1 MKNKFYYEWGNEKP
15 GFVTT
20 WKLING
26 AVKQTKEESRE
37 AVQKQQLKMW
47 CPYS

>member
-20 WKLING
+20 WKLVNG
-26 AVKQTKEESRE
+26 AVTCSKQESRE
-37 AVQKQQLKMW
+37 SVIKQKLKMW